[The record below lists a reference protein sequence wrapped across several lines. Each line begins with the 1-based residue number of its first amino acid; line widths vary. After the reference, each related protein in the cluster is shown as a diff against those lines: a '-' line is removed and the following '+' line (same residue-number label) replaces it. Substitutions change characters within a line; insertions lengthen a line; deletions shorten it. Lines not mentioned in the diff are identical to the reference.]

1 MIYFFYYVNIRSD
14 NISRRF
20 GAIINLKL
28 IRENGDVKFKA
39 YGEEIDERFE
49 GEYEAGDKWRV
60 ELCDGEFVKLRL
72 DETLAESMV
81 YVPDGV
87 FEFAVP
93 QDREL
98 KSCYAPGAFSGES
111 HRVYCAEPTEAEIYS
126 DRLISLNSHDR
137 HNVPKYFPHAVA
149 NFVTREDPCFFER
162 NAIDGVI
169 DNSNHGAYPYHSWGG
184 GLREDLEFEVHFG
197 MPVEVSRVV
206 IFLRA
211 DFPHDTYWK
220 EADIEFS
227 DGTRIH
233 NELIGTA
240 DGQAAEF
247 EPKLT
252 EYVKLTGFKQQRL
265 EDGSLSFAALTQ
277 IEIYG
282 KYIKKENEGMEV
294 RDAANAKDVKYYT
307 TDRLR
312 EEFHIGNLFTKDN
325 IRMVYSHIDRI
336 IVIGMMP
343 IKLELKLE
351 AGKEL
356 AAEYFLERREL
367 GCINIGGP
375 GVITIDGETYDMN
388 PRDGIYVGRGHKD
401 LRFKSL
407 DEKNPAKFYITSCP
421 AHTEYP
427 TVKIDITKAR
437 KVPCGSVEDCNKRVI
452 NQYIHPE
459 VMKSCQ
465 LAMGLTQL
473 EVGSNWNT
481 MPSHTHDRRMEVY
494 LYLDMGA
501 NDAVFH
507 MMGEPKETRH
517 IVMHN
522 EEAVISPSWSIHSG
536 VGTKNYSFIWAMC
549 GENQEFTDMDHIET
563 KELR

>member
-1 MIYFFYYVNIRSD
+1 M
-14 NISRRF
+14 
-20 GAIINLKL
+20 INLKL
-28 IRENGDVKFKA
+28 LNEAGEVKFKA
-39 YGEEIDERFE
+39 YGEEIDERYS
-49 GEYEAGDKWRV
+49 GEYAPGDKFRI
-60 ELCDGEFVKLRL
+60 ELCDTEFVKLSL
-72 DETLAESMV
+72 DETLAESIV
-81 YVPDGV
+81 YVPDGT
-87 FEFAVP
+87 FEFTVP
-93 QDREL
+93 FDYERRA
-98 KSCYAPGAFSGES
+98 CYGPVAFSGDS
-111 HRVYCAEPTEAEIYS
+111 HRIRCSEPTEAEIYS
-126 DRLISLNSHDR
+126 ERKISLNSHDR

-162 NAIDGVI
+162 NAIDGVT
-169 DNSNHGAYPYHSWGG
+169 DNLSHGPYPYHSWGG

-197 MPVEVSRVV
+197 MDVEVSEVALY
-206 IFLRA
+206 LRA
-211 DFPHDTYWK
+211 DFPHDTYWR
-220 EADIEFS
+220 EMDIEFS
-227 DGTRIH
+227 DKTRMHI
-233 NELIGTA
+233 NLEGV
-240 DGQAAEF
+240 AAAQSF
-247 EPKLT
+247 KLDEPKVT

-265 EDGSLSFAALTQ
+265 EDGSLSFAALTE
-277 IEIYG
+277 IEVYG
-282 KYIKKENEGMEV
+282 KYIKKENKGMEV
-294 RDAANAKDVKYYT
+294 RDAANAKDVRYWT

-325 IRMVYSHIDRI
+325 IRMIYSHIDRI
-336 IVIGMMP
+336 MVIGMMP
-343 IKLELKLE
+343 IKLELTLE

-356 AAEYFLERREL
+356 AADYFLERREL
-367 GCINIGGP
+367 GCINIGGK
-375 GVITIDGETYDMN
+375 GIITIDGEVYEMN

-401 LRFKSL
+401 LKFKSV

-421 AHTEYP
+421 AHTTYP

-465 LAMGLTQL
+465 LAMGLTEL

-481 MPSHTHDRRMEVY
+481 MPCHTHDRRMEVY
-494 LYLDMGA
+494 LYLDMGP